1 MLHSGLGNN
10 IVLNKDNYVN
20 ILNKQIKKDLNIMY
34 IDQIYVGILSKPY
47 YMSSE
52 CLWWL
57 IMLTMGPKNSIK
69 LSNLSYLEKK

>member
-34 IDQIYVGILSKPY
+34 IDQIYVF
-47 YMSSE
+47 
-52 CLWWL
+52 
-57 IMLTMGPKNSIK
+57 
-69 LSNLSYLEKK
+69 